1 MSSRFADDT
10 GVPAMS
16 RLSSP
21 ITLPAL
27 RTVPPADPP
36 YDEERRPG
44 SPAAAPRPA
53 QSSPSAARSAPPREA
68 TRPLTLTA
76 RAGLATRGGASPD
89 ERGLRG
95 LGQAIAEVLA
105 GRRPP
110 GGVAERLTDRAYAEL
125 VRAGRMIDG
134 RRPPVA
140 AAPHVHLPCEGVVE
154 ACMLVRCGERSRVL
168 ALRVERRGVQWLCT
182 DFETA

>member
-1 MSSRFADDT
+1 
-10 GVPAMS
+10 MS
-16 RLSSP
+16 RLSRP

-44 SPAAAPRPA
+44 SPPTAPVPPQGSPAVACDGPPPETRPVA
-53 QSSPSAARSAPPREA
+53 LAARS
-68 TRPLTLTA
+68 
-76 RAGLATRGGASPD
+76 GASPD

-95 LGQAIAEVLA
+95 LGQALAEVLA

-110 GGVAERLTDRAYAEL
+110 GGVADRLTGRAYAEL
-125 VRAGRMIDG
+125 VRAGRMIDT

-140 AAPHVHLPCEGVVE
+140 GTPHVHRPCDGVVE